1 MDTSGEVLVYMN
13 PVSLFDL
20 EALAK
25 QTMPHHK
32 WTFVD
37 AGAADEITV
46 RRNRTAFEDITV
58 NPRFLVDVSNRDL
71 STEALGEKIDFP
83 VMIAPAGSQRDVHP
97 DGERATAGAAG
108 DLGTLYALPTG
119 SGYSIEE
126 VAEVASGPLWFQLY
140 HFDDEVTELLVKRAK
155 AAGYK
160 AICLTIDTPSPS
172 PKERDVRN
180 AHVPTPGM
188 YWGSLRR
195 PVDRTDMIE
204 RRSVGIPDMMD
215 WEPPTFTGLTW
226 DRLDW
231 LRDLTGLPLVIK
243 GIRTLEDAVMCAEY
257 GADAIVVSNHG
268 GRQLDCTRSSIE
280 TLPEIADA
288 VGDNLEVYLDSGV
301 RRGMDALKAIA
312 LGARGVFVG
321 RPLFWGLSYGGRA
334 GVRKMLDIMRTEF
347 DRAMAYCGCRS
358 VSDIHRGLVSLNSDF
373 RTRV

>member
-1 MDTSGEVLVYMN
+1 MN

-20 EALAK
+20 EAMAK
-25 QTMPHHK
+25 QVMPHDK

-58 NPRFLVDVSNRDL
+58 NPRFLVDVGDRD
-71 STEALGEKIDFP
+71 SSIEVLGEKIDFP
-83 VMIAPAGSQRDVHP
+83 VMVAPAGSQRDVHP
-97 DGERATAGAAG
+97 DGERAAAAAAG
-108 DLGTLYALPTG
+108 SMGTLYALPTS

-126 VAEVASGPLWFQLY
+126 VAEVATGPLWFQLY
-140 HFDDEVTELLVKRAK
+140 HFDDEVTEILVTRAK

-180 AHVPTPGM
+180 NHSPTPGLF
-188 YWGSLRR
+188 WGSLRDR
-195 PVDRTDMIE
+195 PDLIR
-204 RRSVGIPDMMD
+204 RRSVGIPDMAD
-215 WEPPTFTGLTW
+215 WAPPRFSGLTW
-226 DRLDW
+226 ERLDW
-231 LRDLTGLPLVIK
+231 LRDLTGLPLVLK

-257 GADAIVVSNHG
+257 GADGIVVSNHG
-268 GRQLDCTRSSIE
+268 GRQIDSTRASIE
-280 TLPEIADA
+280 TLPEIADV

-321 RPLFWGLSYGGRA
+321 RPLFWGLANGGES
-334 GVRKMLDIMRTEF
+334 GVRTMLNIMRTEF

-358 VSDIHRGLVSLNSDF
+358 VSEIHRGLVSLRADF
-373 RTRV
+373 RTMV

>member
-1 MDTSGEVLVYMN
+1 MN

-20 EALAK
+20 EAMAK
-25 QTMPHHK
+25 QVMPHDK
-32 WTFVD
+32 WTFVH

-46 RRNRTAFEDITV
+46 RRNREAFDEITV
-58 NPRFLVDVSNRDL
+58 NPRFLVDVSDRD
-71 STEALGEKIDFP
+71 SSIEVLGEKIDFP
-83 VMIAPAGSQRDVHP
+83 VMVAPAGSQRDVHP
-97 DGERATAGAAG
+97 DGERATAAAAG
-108 DLGTLYALPTG
+108 ALGTLYALPTG

-126 VAEVASGPLWFQLY
+126 VAEVATGPLWFQLY
-140 HFDDEVTELLVKRAK
+140 HFDDEVTELLVTRAK

-180 AHVPTPGM
+180 AHMPTPGM
-188 YWGSLRR
+188 YMGSLLR
-195 PVDRTDMIE
+195 PVDRTDLIE
-204 RRSVGIPDMMD
+204 RRSVGVPDMMN
-215 WEPPTFTGLTW
+215 WAPPDFTGLTW

-243 GIRTLEDAVMCAEY
+243 GIRTREDAIMCAEY
-257 GADAIVVSNHG
+257 GVDGIVVSNHG
-268 GRQLDCTRSSIE
+268 GRQLDCTRASIE

-288 VGDNLEVYLDSGV
+288 VGDRLEVYLDSGV

-321 RPLFWGLSYGGRA
+321 RPLFWGLANGGQD
-334 GVRKMLDIMRTEF
+334 GVESMLDIMRTEF
-347 DRAMAYCGCRS
+347 DRAMAYCGART

-373 RTRV
+373 RTRS